1 MSATTNESCL
11 SNERGGRPA
20 SSDLDRNLR
29 FGWWSLL
36 VFLSLGGLLEILHGF
51 KVGWYVDVG
60 NDMRRLMFTL
70 AHAHGTALALVNIAA
85 GLTARIV
92 KGLAPSSSASFSLI
106 WAGILFPVGF
116 FLGGVVTYGGDPGL
130 GIWLVPIAAL
140 LLFYGVLRIGL
151 DLSRSR

>member
-1 MSATTNESCL
+1 MRNS
-11 SNERGGRPA
+11 
-20 SSDLDRNLR
+20 DRNLR

-36 VFLSLGGLLEILHGF
+36 VFLSLGGALETLHGF

-70 AHAHGTALALVNIAA
+70 AHAHGTASALVNIAA
-85 GLTARIV
+85 GVTARQFKDFNLRPNV
-92 KGLAPSSSASFSLI
+92 SFSLI

-130 GIWLVPIAAL
+130 GIWLVPIAAI
-140 LLFYGVLRIGL
+140 LLFYAVFSIAISVTRMDRG
-151 DLSRSR
+151 

>member
-1 MSATTNESCL
+1 MN
-11 SNERGGRPA
+11 N
-20 SSDLDRNLR
+20 LDRNLR

-36 VFLSLGGLLEILHGF
+36 VFLSLGGVLEILHGF

-60 NDMRRLMFTL
+60 SDMRRLMFTL

-85 GLTARIV
+85 GLTARSV
-92 KGLAPSSSASFSLI
+92 KALTPRASVCFSLI

-140 LLFYGVLRIGL
+140 LLFYSVVRIAL
-151 DLSRSR
+151 DLSRSS